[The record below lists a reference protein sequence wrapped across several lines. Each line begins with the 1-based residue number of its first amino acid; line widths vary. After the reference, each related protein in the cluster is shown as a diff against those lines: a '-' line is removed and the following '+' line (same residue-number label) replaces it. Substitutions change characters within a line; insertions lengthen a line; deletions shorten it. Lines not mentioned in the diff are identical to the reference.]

1 MDYFLLFELIYFF
14 TDLFSWSNDLLI
26 ILLFDKPFF
35 VSLIVFCFLKLKVTS
50 KCSNQ
55 VKVSFR
61 DCCIVLFYICI
72 LFFMLM
78 LELCNRIIFLGLNLA
93 AFYFALFIHFFP
105 QKFHFVFVLHL
116 DFIWDTLIFFANISL
131 LCCVCFGQCVE
142 ILLMPSFLFFL
153 WDLQWSQVL
162 FDLSFIDPMLIFE
175 IFERYLPSFLQLS
188 LLINILEEQMLQA
201 LLPNLDRDLILL
213 FEILELSL
221 LIPVLCLF
229 VF

>member
-61 DCCIVLFYICI
+61 DCCIVLFYIRI

-78 LELCNRIIFLGLNLA
+78 LELCNCIIFLCLNFA
-93 AFYFALFIHFFP
+93 AFYFALLIHFFP

-131 LCCVCFGQCVE
+131 LCCVCLGQRVE

-175 IFERYLPSFLQLS
+175 IFERYLPSFL
-188 LLINILEEQMLQA
+188 
-201 LLPNLDRDLILL
+201 
-213 FEILELSL
+213 
-221 LIPVLCLF
+221 
-229 VF
+229 

>member
-61 DCCIVLFYICI
+61 DCCIVLFYIRI

-105 QKFHFVFVLHL
+105 KKFHFVFVLHL

-131 LCCVCFGQCVE
+131 LCCVCLGQRVE